1 MDRALDLR
9 AGPRLLLAAAL
20 LVAWWRTALA
30 GVEFEHPSSNG
41 TDGGGGE
48 RAEAPPW
55 APGDWQRLLRGCD
68 KYVDATGW
76 NGSTA
81 AARSAS
87 RLRLHHP
94 FLSLAE
100 GVVPDVTYSVVV
112 RTGVQLEAHPVL
124 VAAQPPGELVAL
136 PENSKRC
143 GLNGS
148 FAVVYPARD
157 QPLLQWRPQSGSR
170 DGRNESTLLTVIYP
184 SGPGGLEV
192 EYLRY
197 PLRKDCLVL
206 FRAQYAVIQSTD
218 LDKKYLECPKLTI
231 LFEAPADTTPTM
243 QFQEVRLSGS
253 AAAQVEVLVE
263 TETAKGLVLGNSS
276 VLRASGTDRWLALRV
291 RSCRS
296 CYYRTVVYALDS
308 REGCNVTLTR
318 TRGEWHSPHHPDFYP
333 PGLHCFI
340 TILAPVGHRILLRIP
355 FLELPPAKDPRCE
368 HDSLEIGPLAGRG
381 PSTVVLCGSRRNL
394 TYLSLD
400 ERLSIAFHSDP
411 LLEAEG
417 WTVKYE
423 FVRLCRNETHGEA
436 NGRVCYPPG
445 KSTSLLYSAPGDCHF
460 ALVMPLGYEV
470 QLSFSMLQVSAA
482 RASSS
487 CPDSFLEVSSGGVEH
502 RFCGN
507 WTGSPELAALRSAG
521 NAMNIRVHLEEPP
534 GGPSL
539 LALSTASLGFCAT
552 YDAVLVNQSLAE
564 DCEFGWVSWGLH
576 CYRVFNESLSWAKAN
591 DVCALHGGHLAS
603 VTGEDLQS
611 LLDTMLLASAEY
623 KNHHHTFWIGG
634 NDLQYENCFTWADG
648 QEFEYT
654 HWFPGWSSHGGYG
667 AQPSDDGLAQQDCV
681 EVRDVFLFPS
691 KGQGHTATFFWNDRH
706 CAVANPFVCQRLR
719 QGATLE
725 VGRTV
730 ECNRT
735 LVLSPEHSRGVVS
748 SPNFPGAYSNS
759 QRCSVEIQAPAGF
772 RVELRFNEFL
782 LEDHP
787 GCEYDYVEIDEPD
800 EERSSGRLCGDW
812 SGRVKLLR
820 QYSHGRR
827 LRVHFVSDFSHAFK
841 GFKAEALLRPE
852 VVPTQ
857 LCDARQFQ
865 RFADHCYLTAS
876 FPEVSWATAQRVCSE
891 SQATLAAV
899 RTAAQEAHLRALVA
913 ATEGSGSGV
922 WYWLGGRKVGQ
933 RADAGSW
940 VDEASAENAADTTE
954 EPPGE
959 TASSG
964 TKGTPLCLALQWRP
978 QQNGSDLHWAWKPC
992 DHSGRYICQKKAFT
1006 LPQDLNSTRTEPS
1019 GTLTSLHHPSHYLN
1033 DLHYSVSIVG
1043 PPGSRVLLSF
1053 SRLDLEWQADCL
1065 YDYIEIESPHSQ
1077 VDPVRICGQHETD
1090 LDRFDHFSESNEL
1103 RLTFHSDY
1111 SVTATG
1117 FAASWTMVDMA
1128 SLCHDP
1134 PSTLTAY
1141 KDRPQS
1147 LVSPHYPLFY
1157 PNSMHCRYVI
1167 KSETPSLPV
1176 LVTVEDLDV
1185 GVREASGHCLGDRV
1199 SVRLSA
1205 TTAIGS
1211 PATISLCGGDL
1222 NVQRGFQLLSYGD
1235 TLKLT
1240 LEAQQHRTRR
1250 HRGFNI
1256 TYHALSGSSLETTLQ
1271 LPARS
1276 RGFVQSLNY
1285 PHRPPQGLAY
1295 SVRLLAPL
1303 GQRVEL
1309 RFVNRSV
1316 ASAGAAAGAVHL
1328 WDPYRTPQLALRLSA
1343 GADNATVSSTL
1354 HTLRLSYGAPAAPF
1368 QAYFITRKD
1377 PLYLDKTVTLLA
1389 DVSLD
1394 SCTPNPCL
1402 NGGSCIEDVTSKK
1415 RLCSCTPPF
1424 AAMFCHVHVCDV
1436 GDACSGRGNCSVS
1449 SSGALQCSCQQGF
1462 QGPDCTQ
1469 TVDPCAGHPCGPQGR
1484 CVVLNGSFVCHCNI
1498 FFEGLRCEK
1507 QLFRLPYR
1515 PLSQRMLEEPFWLGL
1530 ITVSAVLLLILL
1542 VYCIKRKFADKIE
1555 KFLAEEIER
1564 SKNNPSPPATR
1575 YSLSSTQPSLTPAS
1589 LSPQPC
1595 QRSLLSRIR
1604 RHSIRSAQGGS
1615 SPSDKEQGACTF
1627 SFDELL
1633 KRSSQS
1639 SGSKKQ
1645 SANSSDSDN
1654 PMPGT
1659 SGPGPAPKEKE
1670 SETSRILASLVTSS
1684 KSPGKR
1690 RMSLDEFIKLSER
1703 KIQSIKREETP
1714 GDISDVSVASE
1725 GSMETSFIQRTAEFH
1740 SIREQSQ
1747 EQNSSSDSIS
1757 AGPKTSEVQVEV
1769 TPIPESPSRC
1779 SIGAETLCRQDAVA
1793 SSGSRSPS
1801 PRSFVEQQSS
1811 SLEEKAKETPSVTTA
1826 TETAMV
1832 AETLA
1837 TPKAEPGSPKAAGG
1851 DPKGAFLDLLQK
1863 TMMAASPAA
1872 FPKSPTKQ
1880 QQQQQQQQDTT
1891 QVSMLSLPKVGSGC
1905 KQKATDLSVPR
1916 KYSVDLPMP
1925 KILITA
1931 NMSSCESEEAPSPPR
1946 TPNPSCKTMNY
1957 LSPLTIMCSS
1967 ADRTISE
1974 SNLSTSGYSSLSSPG
1989 LSRCNSSSPIADELE
2004 NPAHQGRRAS
2014 VSPKSGH
2021 SLSPNY
2027 LSCGTKAFQFPVAQ
2041 AYPYLEAH
2049 RPTSPL
2055 LQKRRSSIGGALCPA
2070 TPSLK
2075 DRVTLKGKYRTT
2087 RHNYQTTSTED
2098 SVDDEGIGIDIAEI
2112 RMSKSCIRGGG
2123 SVDIILDTGKFDVP
2137 ERDVSRATSPFA
2149 KSISFESPRCRKA
2162 DKHRK
2167 GEKHRRPT
2175 PGSSPGI
2182 TPSSES
2188 LPNELLV
2195 AEAKLSRNPS
2205 KSSMAAAVAAHS
2217 TSDSDDGEQRPR
2229 RPCKSPRASSAR
2241 SPVDGRAA
2249 SPLFVCQRSSSSDS
2263 LPSTNEDHM
2272 GTDCSSTD
2280 CSADRGGHPF
2290 SELAIVIDSSHCV
2303 PGQTIELIP
2312 CLPRLRVHPPPQ
2324 RREEATNT
2332 QPPSALPSL
2341 RLISP
2346 EGSTS
2351 RSLDET
2357 AESRSPRPPRRCS
2370 LSPSGNQSSFSASEA
2385 SNRIPTSPTPTHHQ
2399 ILKRQEALVEDDGSD
2414 ESVSETTVLLP
2425 RSPKQQ
2431 PGSASPRSGGDSTRA
2446 RTRMGSPFPSSLDS
2460 ADGGTQGGRDG
2471 DATEDLYDS
2480 PGDVV

>member
-1 MDRALDLR
+1 M
-9 AGPRLLLAAAL
+9 
-20 LVAWWRTALA
+20 
-30 GVEFEHPSSNG
+30 E
-41 TDGGGGE
+41 
-48 RAEAPPW
+48 
-55 APGDWQRLLRGCD
+55 
-68 KYVDATGW
+68 
-76 NGSTA
+76 
-81 AARSAS
+81 
-87 RLRLHHP
+87 
-94 FLSLAE
+94 
-100 GVVPDVTYSVVV
+100 
-112 RTGVQLEAHPVL
+112 
-124 VAAQPPGELVAL
+124 
-136 PENSKRC
+136 
-143 GLNGS
+143 
-148 FAVVYPARD
+148 
-157 QPLLQWRPQSGSR
+157 
-170 DGRNESTLLTVIYP
+170 
-184 SGPGGLEV
+184 
-192 EYLRY
+192 
-197 PLRKDCLVL
+197 
-206 FRAQYAVIQSTD
+206 
-218 LDKKYLECPKLTI
+218 
-231 LFEAPADTTPTM
+231 
-243 QFQEVRLSGS
+243 
-253 AAAQVEVLVE
+253 
-263 TETAKGLVLGNSS
+263 
-276 VLRASGTDRWLALRV
+276 
-291 RSCRS
+291 
-296 CYYRTVVYALDS
+296 
-308 REGCNVTLTR
+308 
-318 TRGEWHSPHHPDFYP
+318 
-333 PGLHCFI
+333 
-340 TILAPVGHRILLRIP
+340 
-355 FLELPPAKDPRCE
+355 
-368 HDSLEIGPLAGRG
+368 
-381 PSTVVLCGSRRNL
+381 
-394 TYLSLD
+394 
-400 ERLSIAFHSDP
+400 
-411 LLEAEG
+411 
-417 WTVKYE
+417 
-423 FVRLCRNETHGEA
+423 
-436 NGRVCYPPG
+436 
-445 KSTSLLYSAPGDCHF
+445 
-460 ALVMPLGYEV
+460 
-470 QLSFSMLQVSAA
+470 
-482 RASSS
+482 
-487 CPDSFLEVSSGGVEH
+487 
-502 RFCGN
+502 
-507 WTGSPELAALRSAG
+507 
-521 NAMNIRVHLEEPP
+521 
-534 GGPSL
+534 
-539 LALSTASLGFCAT
+539 
-552 YDAVLVNQSLAE
+552 
-564 DCEFGWVSWGLH
+564 
-576 CYRVFNESLSWAKAN
+576 
-591 DVCALHGGHLAS
+591 
-603 VTGEDLQS
+603 
-611 LLDTMLLASAEY
+611 
-623 KNHHHTFWIGG
+623 
-634 NDLQYENCFTWADG
+634 
-648 QEFEYT
+648 
-654 HWFPGWSSHGGYG
+654 
-667 AQPSDDGLAQQDCV
+667 
-681 EVRDVFLFPS
+681 
-691 KGQGHTATFFWNDRH
+691 
-706 CAVANPFVCQRLR
+706 
-719 QGATLE
+719 
-725 VGRTV
+725 
-730 ECNRT
+730 
-735 LVLSPEHSRGVVS
+735 
-748 SPNFPGAYSNS
+748 
-759 QRCSVEIQAPAGF
+759 
-772 RVELRFNEFL
+772 
-782 LEDHP
+782 
-787 GCEYDYVEIDEPD
+787 
-800 EERSSGRLCGDW
+800 
-812 SGRVKLLR
+812 
-820 QYSHGRR
+820 
-827 LRVHFVSDFSHAFK
+827 
-841 GFKAEALLRPE
+841 
-852 VVPTQ
+852 
-857 LCDARQFQ
+857 
-865 RFADHCYLTAS
+865 
-876 FPEVSWATAQRVCSE
+876 
-891 SQATLAAV
+891 
-899 RTAAQEAHLRALVA
+899 
-913 ATEGSGSGV
+913 
-922 WYWLGGRKVGQ
+922 
-933 RADAGSW
+933 
-940 VDEASAENAADTTE
+940 
-954 EPPGE
+954 
-959 TASSG
+959 
-964 TKGTPLCLALQWRP
+964 
-978 QQNGSDLHWAWKPC
+978 
-992 DHSGRYICQKKAFT
+992 
-1006 LPQDLNSTRTEPS
+1006 
-1019 GTLTSLHHPSHYLN
+1019 
-1033 DLHYSVSIVG
+1033 
-1043 PPGSRVLLSF
+1043 
-1053 SRLDLEWQADCL
+1053 
-1065 YDYIEIESPHSQ
+1065 
-1077 VDPVRICGQHETD
+1077 
-1090 LDRFDHFSESNEL
+1090 
-1103 RLTFHSDY
+1103 
-1111 SVTATG
+1111 
-1117 FAASWTMVDMA
+1117 
-1128 SLCHDP
+1128 
-1134 PSTLTAY
+1134 
-1141 KDRPQS
+1141 
-1147 LVSPHYPLFY
+1147 
-1157 PNSMHCRYVI
+1157 YVI

-1185 GVREASGHCLGDRV
+1185 GVRDASGLCLGDRV

-1205 TTAIGS
+1205 TTAVGS
-1211 PATISLCGGDL
+1211 PATISLCGGDQS
-1222 NVQRGFQLLSYGD
+1222 VQRGFQLLSYGD

-1240 LEAQQHRTRR
+1240 LEAQPQRTRR

-1256 TYHALSGSSLETTLQ
+1256 TYNALSTPSLETTLK

-1276 RGFVQSLNY
+1276 RGLVQSLNY
-1285 PHRPPQGLAY
+1285 PHQPPQGPAY

-1309 RFVNRSV
+1309 RFVNRSA
-1316 ASAGAAAGAVHL
+1316 ASAAAAASAVHL
-1328 WDPYRTPQLALRLSA
+1328 WDPYRTPQLALRLSP
-1343 GADNATVSSTL
+1343 GTDNSTISSTL

-1449 SSGALQCSCQQGF
+1449 PSGALQCSCQQGF

-1469 TVDPCAGHPCGPQGR
+1469 TVDPCAEHPCGPQGR
-1484 CVVLNGSFVCHCNI
+1484 CVAINGSFVCQCNI

-1703 KIQSIKREETP
+1703 KIQSIRREETP
-1714 GDISDVSVASE
+1714 GDISDVSIASE
-1725 GSMETSFIQRTAEFH
+1725 GSMETSFIQRTTEFH

-1793 SSGSRSPS
+1793 SGGSRSPS

-1811 SLEEKAKETPSVTTA
+1811 SLEEKAKETPSATTA
-1826 TETAMV
+1826 IETTEVM
-1832 AETLA
+1832 ETLA
-1837 TPKAEPGSPKAAGG
+1837 TPKAEPTSPKAAGG

-1863 TMMAASPAA
+1863 TMMAASPAT
-1872 FPKSPTKQ
+1872 FPKSPAKQQHQQQEQ
-1880 QQQQQQQQDTT
+1880 QQQPQQQQQDTA

-2075 DRVTLKGKYRTT
+2075 DRVTLKGKYRAT

-2205 KSSMAAAVAAHS
+2205 KSSMAAAVATHS

-2229 RPCKSPRASSAR
+2229 RPCKSPRTSNAR

-2263 LPSTNEDHM
+2263 LPSTNEEHM

-2280 CSADRGGHPF
+2280 CSADRHPF
-2290 SELAIVIDSSHCV
+2290 SELAIVIDSSHCA

-2312 CLPRLRVHPPPQ
+2312 CLPRLRVLPPPQ

-2332 QPPSALPSL
+2332 QPALPSL

-2357 AESRSPRPPRRCS
+2357 AEPRSPRPPRRVMAANPTSIGCRHYHCTP
-2370 LSPSGNQSSFSASEA
+2370 LVVREGRNFAFDRPLDPSRIHIGDRDFAFHQPPEPSHLNVGPGRHFALDQLHDSSRTDIAAGLDFTHDQPQNSSRINFEA
-2385 SNRIPTSPTPTHHQ
+2385 S
-2399 ILKRQEALVEDDGSD
+2399 DDF
-2414 ESVSETTVLLP
+2414 
-2425 RSPKQQ
+2425 
-2431 PGSASPRSGGDSTRA
+2431 A
-2446 RTRMGSPFPSSLDS
+2446 FHWS
-2460 ADGGTQGGRDG
+2460 ADININHNSN
-2471 DATEDLYDS
+2471 EF
-2480 PGDVV
+2480 

>member
-1 MDRALDLR
+1 M
-9 AGPRLLLAAAL
+9 
-20 LVAWWRTALA
+20 
-30 GVEFEHPSSNG
+30 
-41 TDGGGGE
+41 
-48 RAEAPPW
+48 
-55 APGDWQRLLRGCD
+55 
-68 KYVDATGW
+68 
-76 NGSTA
+76 
-81 AARSAS
+81 
-87 RLRLHHP
+87 
-94 FLSLAE
+94 
-100 GVVPDVTYSVVV
+100 
-112 RTGVQLEAHPVL
+112 
-124 VAAQPPGELVAL
+124 
-136 PENSKRC
+136 
-143 GLNGS
+143 
-148 FAVVYPARD
+148 
-157 QPLLQWRPQSGSR
+157 
-170 DGRNESTLLTVIYP
+170 
-184 SGPGGLEV
+184 
-192 EYLRY
+192 
-197 PLRKDCLVL
+197 
-206 FRAQYAVIQSTD
+206 
-218 LDKKYLECPKLTI
+218 
-231 LFEAPADTTPTM
+231 
-243 QFQEVRLSGS
+243 
-253 AAAQVEVLVE
+253 
-263 TETAKGLVLGNSS
+263 
-276 VLRASGTDRWLALRV
+276 WL
-291 RSCRS
+291 
-296 CYYRTVVYALDS
+296 
-308 REGCNVTLTR
+308 
-318 TRGEWHSPHHPDFYP
+318 
-333 PGLHCFI
+333 
-340 TILAPVGHRILLRIP
+340 
-355 FLELPPAKDPRCE
+355 
-368 HDSLEIGPLAGRG
+368 
-381 PSTVVLCGSRRNL
+381 
-394 TYLSLD
+394 
-400 ERLSIAFHSDP
+400 
-411 LLEAEG
+411 
-417 WTVKYE
+417 
-423 FVRLCRNETHGEA
+423 
-436 NGRVCYPPG
+436 
-445 KSTSLLYSAPGDCHF
+445 
-460 ALVMPLGYEV
+460 
-470 QLSFSMLQVSAA
+470 
-482 RASSS
+482 
-487 CPDSFLEVSSGGVEH
+487 
-502 RFCGN
+502 
-507 WTGSPELAALRSAG
+507 
-521 NAMNIRVHLEEPP
+521 
-534 GGPSL
+534 
-539 LALSTASLGFCAT
+539 
-552 YDAVLVNQSLAE
+552 
-564 DCEFGWVSWGLH
+564 
-576 CYRVFNESLSWAKAN
+576 
-591 DVCALHGGHLAS
+591 
-603 VTGEDLQS
+603 
-611 LLDTMLLASAEY
+611 
-623 KNHHHTFWIGG
+623 
-634 NDLQYENCFTWADG
+634 
-648 QEFEYT
+648 
-654 HWFPGWSSHGGYG
+654 
-667 AQPSDDGLAQQDCV
+667 
-681 EVRDVFLFPS
+681 
-691 KGQGHTATFFWNDRH
+691 
-706 CAVANPFVCQRLR
+706 
-719 QGATLE
+719 
-725 VGRTV
+725 
-730 ECNRT
+730 
-735 LVLSPEHSRGVVS
+735 
-748 SPNFPGAYSNS
+748 
-759 QRCSVEIQAPAGF
+759 
-772 RVELRFNEFL
+772 
-782 LEDHP
+782 
-787 GCEYDYVEIDEPD
+787 
-800 EERSSGRLCGDW
+800 
-812 SGRVKLLR
+812 
-820 QYSHGRR
+820 
-827 LRVHFVSDFSHAFK
+827 
-841 GFKAEALLRPE
+841 
-852 VVPTQ
+852 
-857 LCDARQFQ
+857 
-865 RFADHCYLTAS
+865 FAD
-876 FPEVSWATAQRVCSE
+876 
-891 SQATLAAV
+891 
-899 RTAAQEAHLRALVA
+899 
-913 ATEGSGSGV
+913 
-922 WYWLGGRKVGQ
+922 
-933 RADAGSW
+933 
-940 VDEASAENAADTTE
+940 
-954 EPPGE
+954 
-959 TASSG
+959 
-964 TKGTPLCLALQWRP
+964 
-978 QQNGSDLHWAWKPC
+978 
-992 DHSGRYICQKKAFT
+992 
-1006 LPQDLNSTRTEPS
+1006 
-1019 GTLTSLHHPSHYLN
+1019 
-1033 DLHYSVSIVG
+1033 
-1043 PPGSRVLLSF
+1043 
-1053 SRLDLEWQADCL
+1053 
-1065 YDYIEIESPHSQ
+1065 
-1077 VDPVRICGQHETD
+1077 
-1090 LDRFDHFSESNEL
+1090 
-1103 RLTFHSDY
+1103 
-1111 SVTATG
+1111 
-1117 FAASWTMVDMA
+1117 
-1128 SLCHDP
+1128 
-1134 PSTLTAY
+1134 
-1141 KDRPQS
+1141 
-1147 LVSPHYPLFY
+1147 
-1157 PNSMHCRYVI
+1157 
-1167 KSETPSLPV
+1167 
-1176 LVTVEDLDV
+1176 
-1185 GVREASGHCLGDRV
+1185 
-1199 SVRLSA
+1199 
-1205 TTAIGS
+1205 
-1211 PATISLCGGDL
+1211 
-1222 NVQRGFQLLSYGD
+1222 
-1235 TLKLT
+1235 
-1240 LEAQQHRTRR
+1240 
-1250 HRGFNI
+1250 
-1256 TYHALSGSSLETTLQ
+1256 
-1271 LPARS
+1271 
-1276 RGFVQSLNY
+1276 
-1285 PHRPPQGLAY
+1285 
-1295 SVRLLAPL
+1295 
-1303 GQRVEL
+1303 
-1309 RFVNRSV
+1309 
-1316 ASAGAAAGAVHL
+1316 
-1328 WDPYRTPQLALRLSA
+1328 
-1343 GADNATVSSTL
+1343 
-1354 HTLRLSYGAPAAPF
+1354 
-1368 QAYFITRKD
+1368 
-1377 PLYLDKTVTLLA
+1377 
-1389 DVSLD
+1389 
-1394 SCTPNPCL
+1394 
-1402 NGGSCIEDVTSKK
+1402 
-1415 RLCSCTPPF
+1415 
-1424 AAMFCHVHVCDV
+1424 
-1436 GDACSGRGNCSVS
+1436 
-1449 SSGALQCSCQQGF
+1449 
-1462 QGPDCTQ
+1462 
-1469 TVDPCAGHPCGPQGR
+1469 
-1484 CVVLNGSFVCHCNI
+1484 
-1498 FFEGLRCEK
+1498 
-1507 QLFRLPYR
+1507 
-1515 PLSQRMLEEPFWLGL
+1515 
-1530 ITVSAVLLLILL
+1530 
-1542 VYCIKRKFADKIE
+1542 
-1555 KFLAEEIER
+1555 
-1564 SKNNPSPPATR
+1564 PSPPATR